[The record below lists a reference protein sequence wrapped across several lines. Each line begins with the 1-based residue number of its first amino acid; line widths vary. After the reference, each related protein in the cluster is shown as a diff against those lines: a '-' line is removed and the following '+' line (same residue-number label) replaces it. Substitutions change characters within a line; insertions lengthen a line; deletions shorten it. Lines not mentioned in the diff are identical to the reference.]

1 MSRVQMMLQGKGGV
15 GKSTTAALLAQFKKD
30 GLGLPVRGLD
40 LDPQNR
46 TFSAWTGLGVEHID
60 LRADGD
66 IAKDRFD
73 GVMDAIF
80 SADDDIVVDTGANG
94 FLSITSYMMENDIAA
109 NLSSMGRELQLH
121 TVIVGGEA
129 MQDALDGLE
138 FLNQSF
144 PGIPIVAWLNPLFGA
159 VEEDGVP
166 FAEMPEAK
174 IIGKRL
180 SIVDLPNYAGGR
192 ASTFGRD
199 LQRALVQ
206 HLTFSEAREAFSG
219 EVMVAWRMEMMQDRF
234 FEAIAA
240 ADPKKALF

>member
-1 MSRVQMMLQGKGGV
+1 MSRVQTMLQGKGGV

-30 GLGLPVRGLD
+30 SLGVPVRGLD

-46 TFSAWTGLGVEHID
+46 TFSAWKGLGVQHID

-73 GVMDAIF
+73 QVMDVILG
-80 SADDDIVVDTGANG
+80 ADGDIVVDTGSNG
-94 FLSITSYMMENDIAA
+94 FLSITSYMKENDITA
-109 NLSSMGRELQLH
+109 NLSEMGHELQIH

-129 MQDALDGLE
+129 MQDALDGLA
-138 FLNQSF
+138 FLQKSF
-144 PGIPIVAWLNPLFGA
+144 PSTPLVAWLNPLYGP

-166 FAEMPEAK
+166 FAEMPETK
-174 IIGKRL
+174 DIGKRL
-180 SIVDLPNYAGGR
+180 AIVDLPNYGGGR

-199 LQRALVQ
+199 LQRAIVE
-206 HLTFSEAREAFSG
+206 HLTFKEAREAFSG
-219 EVMVAWRMEMMQDRF
+219 EAMVAWRMKMMQDQF
-234 FEAIAA
+234 FKAIAA